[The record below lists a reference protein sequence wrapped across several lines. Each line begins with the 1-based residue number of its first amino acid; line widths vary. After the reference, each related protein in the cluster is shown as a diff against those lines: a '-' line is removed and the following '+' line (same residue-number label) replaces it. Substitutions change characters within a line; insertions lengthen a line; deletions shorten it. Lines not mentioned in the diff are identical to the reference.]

1 MKKKIMVSLA
11 LFSIF
16 FTLTCQADETWEN
29 AAKKVVSLAG
39 KMDENTRFSERF
51 THQDQAA
58 LKEKI
63 TALKKNISQNTRAL
77 GQATDTLNK
86 LSAKRA
92 RLAGQYQSE
101 MADMKTVEGSF
112 RNALRQ
118 TLSHL
123 DISTVAAMHPKMRQT
138 VKALLEQ
145 DYFLG
150 LKEMQT
156 YTALL
161 FEDIRATGVI
171 EKKETGVIG
180 TKGQVQTVSLY
191 RAGGFFLG
199 YQTPEGAYF
208 VLPQP
213 GQPGLSVKAPGKQ
226 VLAWLK
232 GESDTLPMDI
242 TGGTAIQAAEQKQS
256 LETWVEA
263 GGVLL
268 YPILI
273 AGLIGTVFA
282 FFKALHLFLQKRL
295 GPKKKEQFLDQTKS
309 SDQVR
314 MALSKIVRCP
324 GARVMEACFSLENK
338 SIDSLDA
345 IVEDKILTEQ
355 GKQERF
361 LSIIGVLASIAPLL
375 GLLGTVTGMIS
386 TFRAITIFGTGDPRM
401 MSTGISEALV
411 TTQAGLA
418 IAIPLLL
425 AHHFLKRRVVVLV
438 EDMEACGMGTIAR
451 ISKGQMS

>member
-1 MKKKIMVSLA
+1 MKKNFLVSLA
-11 LFSIF
+11 LFSICF
-16 FTLTCQADETWEN
+16 ILPCQADETWEN
-29 AAKKVVSLAG
+29 AARKVVSLAG
-39 KMDENTRFSERF
+39 KIDEKALFSERF
-51 THQDQAA
+51 AHQDKAA
-58 LKEKI
+58 LRNKI
-63 TALKKNISQNTRAL
+63 ANLKKNISQNNRAL
-77 GQATDTLNK
+77 EQTTDTLNK

-92 RLAGQYQSE
+92 RLAEQYQRE
-101 MADMKTVEGSF
+101 MADMKTVEGTF

-118 TLSHL
+118 TLSRL
-123 DISTVAAMHPKMRQT
+123 DSSTVAAMHPEMRQT
-138 VKALLEQ
+138 VKSLLEQ

-156 YTALL
+156 YTSLL
-161 FEDIRATGVI
+161 FEDIRATGRI
-171 EKKETGVIG
+171 EKKTTGVIG
-180 TKGQVQTVSLY
+180 ANGQVQTVSLY

-208 VLPQP
+208 VLPQA
-213 GQPGLSVKAPGKQ
+213 GQPGLSVKARGKQ
-226 VLAWLK
+226 VLAWLN
-232 GESDTLPMDI
+232 GGSTLPMDI
-242 TGGTAIQAAEQKQS
+242 TGGTAIRAAEQKQS

-273 AGLIGTVFA
+273 AGLIGTLFS
-282 FFKALHLFLQKRL
+282 FFKALHLFMQKRI
-295 GPKKKEQFLDQTKS
+295 GQKRKEQFLDLKS

-314 MALSKIVRCP
+314 MALSKIARCP
-324 GARVMEACFSLENK
+324 GARVMEACFSLENR

-345 IVEDKILTEQ
+345 IVEAKILTEQ

-451 ISKGQMS
+451 ISKGQMP

>member
-1 MKKKIMVSLA
+1 MKKMLMVCLV
-11 LFSIF
+11 LFSIC
-16 FTLTCQADETWEN
+16 FTLPCQADETWEN
-29 AAKKVVSLAG
+29 AARKVVSLAG
-39 KMDENTRFSERF
+39 KIDERALFSERF
-51 THQDQAA
+51 AHQDKAA

-63 TALKKNISQNTRAL
+63 AILKKNISQNTRKL
-77 GQATDTLNK
+77 EQTTDTLNK

-92 RLAGQYQSE
+92 RLAEQYQSE
-101 MADMKTVEGSF
+101 MADMKTVEGTF
-112 RNALRQ
+112 RNALGQ
-118 TLSHL
+118 TLSRL
-123 DISTVAAMHPKMRQT
+123 DSSTVAAMHPEMRQT
-138 VKALLEQ
+138 VKSLLEQ
-145 DYFLG
+145 DNFLG

-156 YTALL
+156 YTSLL
-161 FEDIRATGVI
+161 FEDIRATGRI
-171 EKKETGVIG
+171 EKKNTGVIG
-180 TKGQVQTVSLY
+180 TNGQVQTVSLY

-213 GQPGLSVKAPGKQ
+213 GQPGLSVKAQGKQ
-226 VLAWLK
+226 VLAWLN
-232 GESDTLPMDI
+232 GADRLPMDI
-242 TGGTAIQAAEQKQS
+242 TGGTAIRAAEQKQS

-273 AGLIGTVFA
+273 AGLIGTLFS
-282 FFKALHLFLQKRL
+282 FFKALHLFMQKRL
-295 GPKKKEQFLDQTKS
+295 GQKRKEQFLDLKS

-314 MALSKIVRCP
+314 MALSKIGRCP
-324 GARVMEACFSLENK
+324 GARVMAACFSLEGR
-338 SIDSLDA
+338 SIDRLDA
-345 IVEDKILTEQ
+345 IVEEKILTEQ

-451 ISKGQMS
+451 ISKGQMP

>member
-1 MKKKIMVSLA
+1 MKKIILVSLV
-11 LFSIF
+11 LFSTC
-16 FTLTCQADETWEN
+16 FTLPCQAEETWQN
-29 AAKKVVSLAG
+29 TAGKVISLAG
-39 KMDENTRFSERF
+39 QMEEKALFSERF
-51 THQDQAA
+51 ALQDKAA
-58 LKEKI
+58 LEKKI
-63 TALKKNISQNTRAL
+63 AALKKNIAQNSRAVEQMNDSLNTLSATRA
-77 GQATDTLNK
+77 K
-86 LSAKRA
+86 LAE
-92 RLAGQYQSE
+92 QYQRE

-118 TLSHL
+118 TLSRL
-123 DISTVAAMHPKMRQT
+123 DTSTVAAMHPEIRQT
-138 VKALLEQ
+138 IKALLAQ
-145 DYFLG
+145 DNFLG

-161 FEDIRATGVI
+161 FEDIRATSRI
-171 EKKETGVIG
+171 EKKNTPVI
-180 TKGQVQTVSLY
+180 KPNGQVQTVPLY

-199 YQTPEGAYF
+199 YQTPEDAYF

-213 GQPGLSVKAPGKQ
+213 GQPGLSVKAEGKQ
-226 VLAWLK
+226 LTAWIS
-232 GESDTLPMDI
+232 GESDKLPMDI
-242 TGGTAIQAAEQKQS
+242 TGGTAIMAAEQKQGLGS
-256 LETWVEA
+256 WVEA

-268 YPILI
+268 YPILL
-273 AGLIGTVFA
+273 AGLVGTLFSL
-282 FFKALHLFLQKRL
+282 FKALHLFMQKRL
-295 GPKKKEQFLDQTKS
+295 GPKRKEKFLDQAES

-314 MALSKIVRCP
+314 TALSKISRCP
-324 GARVMEACFSLENK
+324 GARVMEACFSSQSRHIE
-338 SIDSLDA
+338 SLDA
-345 IVEDKILTEQ
+345 IVEEKILTEQ

-438 EDMEACGMGTIAR
+438 EDMEACGMGIIAR
-451 ISKGQMS
+451 ISKGQMP

>member
-1 MKKKIMVSLA
+1 MKKNFMVGLA

-16 FTLTCQADETWEN
+16 FTLPCQADETWEN
-29 AAKKVVSLAG
+29 AARKVISLAG
-39 KMDENTRFSERF
+39 QMNEKALFSERF
-51 THQDQAA
+51 AHQDKAA
-58 LKEKI
+58 LKKKI
-63 TALKKNISQNTRAL
+63 AALKKNISQNTRAL
-77 GQATDTLNK
+77 KQTTDTLNK

-92 RLAGQYQSE
+92 RLAEQYQSE
-101 MADMKTVEGSF
+101 MADMKTVEGTF

-118 TLSHL
+118 TLSRL
-123 DISTVAAMHPKMRQT
+123 DSSTVAAMHPKIRQR
-138 VKALLEQ
+138 VKSLLEQ

-156 YTALL
+156 YTSLL
-161 FEDIRATGVI
+161 FEDIRATGRI
-171 EKKETGVIG
+171 EKKNTGVIG
-180 TKGQVQTVSLY
+180 TNGQVQTVSLY

-208 VLPQP
+208 VLPQA
-213 GQPGLSVKAPGKQ
+213 GQPGLSVKAQGKQ

-232 GESDTLPMDI
+232 GGSDRLPMDI
-242 TGGTAIQAAEQKQS
+242 TSGTAIRAAEQKQS

-273 AGLIGTVFA
+273 AGLIGTLFS
-282 FFKALHLFLQKRL
+282 FFKALHLFTQKRI
-295 GPKKKEQFLDQTKS
+295 GQKRKKQFLDLKY

-314 MALSKIVRCP
+314 MALSKIARCP
-324 GARVMEACFSLENK
+324 GARVMETCFSLEGR
-338 SIDSLDA
+338 SIDNLDA
-345 IVEDKILTEQ
+345 IVEEKILTEQ

-451 ISKGQMS
+451 ISKGQMP

>member
-1 MKKKIMVSLA
+1 MKKKFMVCLA
-11 LFSIF
+11 LFSLC
-16 FTLTCQADETWEN
+16 FTLPCQAAETWEN
-29 AAKKVVSLAG
+29 SARKVISLAG
-39 KMDENTRFSERF
+39 KIDEKSLFSERF
-51 THQDQAA
+51 AHQDKAA
-58 LKEKI
+58 LKKKI
-63 TALKKNISQNTRAL
+63 AILKKNISQNTRAL
-77 GQATDTLNK
+77 AQTTDTLNT

-92 RLAGQYQSE
+92 RLAEQYQSE

-118 TLSHL
+118 TLSRL
-123 DISTVAAMHPKMRQT
+123 DSSTVAAMHPEMRQR
-138 VKALLEQ
+138 VKFLFDQ
-145 DYFLG
+145 DNFLG

-156 YTALL
+156 YTSLL
-161 FEDIRATGVI
+161 FEDIRATSRI
-171 EKKETGVIG
+171 EKKNTEVIG
-180 TKGQVQTVSLY
+180 TNGQVQTVSLS

-213 GQPGLSVKAPGKQ
+213 GQPGLSVKAQGKQ
-226 VLAWLK
+226 VSVWLK
-232 GESDTLPMDI
+232 GGSDRLPMDI
-242 TGGTAIQAAEQKQS
+242 TGGTAIRAAEQKQS

-273 AGLIGTVFA
+273 AGLIGTLFS
-282 FFKALHLFLQKRL
+282 FLKALHLFMQKRI
-295 GPKKKEQFLDQTKS
+295 GQKRKEQFLDLKS

-314 MALSKIVRCP
+314 MALSKISRCP
-324 GARVMEACFSLENK
+324 GARVMEACLSLENRP
-338 SIDSLDA
+338 IDSLDA
-345 IVEDKILTEQ
+345 IVEEKILTEQ

>member
-1 MKKKIMVSLA
+1 MKKIFMVSLA
-11 LFSIF
+11 FFSIC
-16 FTLTCQADETWEN
+16 FTLPCQADETWEN
-29 AAKKVVSLAG
+29 SARKVISLAG
-39 KMDENTRFSERF
+39 KIDERALFSERF
-51 THQDQAA
+51 AHQDKAA
-58 LKEKI
+58 LNEKI
-63 TALKKNISQNTRAL
+63 AILKKNISQNTRAL
-77 GQATDTLNK
+77 EQTTDTLNK

-92 RLAGQYQSE
+92 RLAEQYQKE
-101 MADMKTVEGSF
+101 MADMKTVGGTF

-118 TLSHL
+118 TLSRL
-123 DISTVAAMHPKMRQT
+123 DSSTVAAMHPKMRQT
-138 VKALLEQ
+138 VKSLLEQ

-150 LKEMQT
+150 LKQMQT
-156 YTALL
+156 YTSLL
-161 FEDIRATGVI
+161 FEDIKATGRI
-171 EKKETGVIG
+171 EKKNTGVIG
-180 TKGQVQTVSLY
+180 TNGQVQTVSLY

-199 YQTPEGAYF
+199 YQTPKGAYF

-213 GQPGLSVKAPGKQ
+213 GQPGLSVKAQGKQ
-226 VLAWLK
+226 VLAWLN
-232 GESDTLPMDI
+232 GGSTLPIDI
-242 TGGTAIQAAEQKQS
+242 TGGTAIRAAEQKQS

-273 AGLIGTVFA
+273 AGLIGTLFA
-282 FFKALHLFLQKRL
+282 FFKALHLFMQNQLGQKR
-295 GPKKKEQFLDQTKS
+295 KAQFLDLKS

-314 MALSKIVRCP
+314 MALSKITRCP
-324 GARVMEACFSLENK
+324 GARVMEACFSLENRP
-338 SIDSLDA
+338 IDSLDA
-345 IVEDKILTEQ
+345 IVEEKILTEQ